1 MVTKSHQLATK
12 WSPSGNRLGT
22 LLDSLGTLPDYLV
35 TSPDHSGTQL
45 DHLGTLPDHLGHYQK
60 NYKEKVAKL
69 YVQAQQCVRQ
79 IEALKKENVVLKK
92 ELEKNESALSAGFI
106 EHKMLSE
113 RYNVLKSKF
122 SRMQKVVEGG
132 L

>member
-1 MVTKSHQLATK
+1 M
-12 WSPSGNRLGT
+12 
-22 LLDSLGTLPDYLV
+22 
-35 TSPDHSGTQL
+35 
-45 DHLGTLPDHLGHYQK
+45 
-60 NYKEKVAKL
+60 
-69 YVQAQQCVRQ
+69 
-79 IEALKKENVVLKK
+79 KK
-92 ELEKNESALSAGFI
+92 ELEKNESELSARFI